1 MSAKCVNV
9 KWYKKIDHKTIMV
22 YFKVKLSINKF
33 KTIYEQMLWGKL
45 SLGFR
50 AVFQIKHMVLIVT
63 TFLCDNMPRERKLYE
78 Q

>member
-1 MSAKCVNV
+1 
-9 KWYKKIDHKTIMV
+9 
-22 YFKVKLSINKF
+22 
-33 KTIYEQMLWGKL
+33 MLGWGKL

-50 AVFQIKHMVLIVT
+50 AVFQIKHMFLIVT

>member
-1 MSAKCVNV
+1 
-9 KWYKKIDHKTIMV
+9 MV

-33 KTIYEQMLWGKL
+33 KTIYWANAR
-45 SLGFR
+45 LGQIVTFR